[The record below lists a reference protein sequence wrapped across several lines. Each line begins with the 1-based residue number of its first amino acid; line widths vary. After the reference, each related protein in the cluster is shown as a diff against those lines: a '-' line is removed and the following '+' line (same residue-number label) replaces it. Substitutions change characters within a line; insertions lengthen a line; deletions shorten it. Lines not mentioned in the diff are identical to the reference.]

1 MPSSSWTWETRFLFR
16 VALVIFTVTVAIG
29 LFNGFHFIELSR
41 AVLLTHVHAGTLG
54 FITLSAFAAAFWLY
68 AGPGGTMDG
77 HARGVAVAMAVAVP
91 LYVLAFLS
99 GNFVLRAIFGTPV
112 LLVIVG
118 MLVFLV
124 RNIGTGRSTPRL
136 GVMLAFTVL
145 VIGST
150 IGVLIQIQD
159 AANHT
164 FLPDNAVAGHASAQV
179 FGYLVLVAVSL
190 IDWRLRGTSTLTW
203 PGGVQVVLYFLAGLL
218 VAIGAL
224 LNILPLLG
232 SFIPLSI
239 IATSIFLVRV
249 GGSVVATNFMEAG
262 SRRHYAIAVPWVLV
276 NIVVTIVAVVIVIS
290 KGINNAPFNLFIAAD
305 HAIFIGV
312 MVNMVFA
319 LIQDFTPNARH
330 IAPWTENVVFWVM
343 NLALVGFITTL
354 LINQSAGEK
363 FFVPFQGTAILIG
376 IVVFSMRLAAPPT
389 ASDEPAKAV
398 AAA

>member
-1 MPSSSWTWETRFLFR
+1 MPDSSWTWETRMLYR

-54 FITLSAFAAAFWLY
+54 FITLSVFATAFWLY
-68 AGPGGTMDG
+68 SGPGGTTDA
-77 HARGVAVAMAVAVP
+77 HARNVAVAMAVAVP

-99 GNFVLRAIFGTPV
+99 GNFVLRAIFGVPV
-112 LLVIVG
+112 LLLILG
-118 MLVFLV
+118 MAVFLF
-124 RNIGTGRSTPRL
+124 RNLGTGRSTPRL
-136 GVMLAFTVL
+136 GVLLALIVL

-179 FGYLVLVAVSL
+179 FGYLVLVALSL

-203 PGGVQVVLYFLAGLL
+203 PGGIQVVLYFLAGLL

-239 IATSIFLVRV
+239 IATVIFLVRV
-249 GGSVVATNFMEAG
+249 GPSALATNWTEAG

-276 NIVVTIVAVVIVIS
+276 NIIVTITAVVIII
-290 KGINNAPFNLFIAAD
+290 KGGIKDAPFNLFIAAD

-312 MVNMVFA
+312 MVNLVFG
-319 LIQDFTPNARH
+319 LIQDFTPDQRH
-330 IAPWTENVVFWVM
+330 IVPWTEDVVFWVM
-343 NLALVGFITTL
+343 NLALIGFVTTL
-354 LINQSAGEK
+354 LINQQAGEK
-363 FFVPFQGTAILIG
+363 FFVPFQGTAILVG
-376 IVVFSMRLAAPPT
+376 IVVYSMRLAA
-389 ASDEPAKAV
+389 SDRESAAP
-398 AAA
+398 AAAAIG